1 MGLLQKIG
9 LSMTHS
15 GRLLAEL
22 ASLTGRI
29 QGLLDRLNRHA
40 EACIYTHMKARIKE
54 VSAVTEAHVKML
66 NSILR
71 DNQVWA
77 RLPEAPVHQGS
88 NNWER
93 VSGDLILLTRLNV
106 ELNQQA
112 VKWQGV
118 NADVAE
124 RLLAIL
130 NEQRPLIDTLREIV
144 ARSDPQAL
152 D

>member
-9 LSMTHS
+9 LSMTRS
-15 GRLLAEL
+15 GRLLAQL

-40 EACIYTHMKARIKE
+40 EACTYAHMKAKIKE
-54 VSAVTEAHVKML
+54 VAAVTKAHVKML

-71 DNQVWA
+71 DNRVWA

-93 VSGDLILLTRLNV
+93 VSGDLILLTRINV

-118 NADVAE
+118 NADVAQ
-124 RLLAIL
+124 RLFAIL
-130 NEQRPLIDTLREIV
+130 KEQTPLMDTLQEIV

>member
-1 MGLLQKIG
+1 MKREP
-9 LSMTHS
+9 LS
-15 GRLLAEL
+15 
-22 ASLTGRI
+22 SLVNDVD
-29 QGLLDRLNRHA
+29 QCNLEEYA
-40 EACIYTHMKARIKE
+40 QACIYAHMKAKIEE
-54 VSAVTEAHVKML
+54 VAAVTKSHVKLL

-71 DNQVWA
+71 DNRVWA

-118 NADVAE
+118 NADVAQ
-124 RLLAIL
+124 RLFAIV
-130 NEQRPLIDTLREIV
+130 NEQTPLMDTLQAIV